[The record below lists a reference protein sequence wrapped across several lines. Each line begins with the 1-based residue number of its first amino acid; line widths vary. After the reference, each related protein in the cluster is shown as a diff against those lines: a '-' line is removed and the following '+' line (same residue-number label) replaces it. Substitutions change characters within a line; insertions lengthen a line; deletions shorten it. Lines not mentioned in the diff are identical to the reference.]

1 MVPAYSE
8 AWGLRP
14 SVAVEIILP
23 IAGICPW
30 WSLPQALSRCFR
42 TLTIVLGTQIFL
54 CVVLVF
60 LPAPL
65 CVDEVGWGRV
75 GNDFHRALC
84 QLTHLNSEAAEN
96 SETHLLP
103 ILCRESAPSSPSLP
117 LHPSIP
123 STSLLFSFCPPFFLS
138 LRESSTK
145 YNILTEHC
153 TYHKYTINKW
163 SQDRE
168 GEHLTIPLPS
178 PRACPPPHPPYVRG
192 TVLSLIDPV

>member
-1 MVPAYSE
+1 MRGYKPSQHITGVAPTDIQAASGGGGQM
-8 AWGLRP
+8 WGLDHVRVQKSWSLPTLRLGGLRP

-138 LRESSTK
+138 LRESST
-145 YNILTEHC
+145 E
-153 TYHKYTINKW
+153 
-163 SQDRE
+163 
-168 GEHLTIPLPS
+168 
-178 PRACPPPHPPYVRG
+178 V
-192 TVLSLIDPV
+192 